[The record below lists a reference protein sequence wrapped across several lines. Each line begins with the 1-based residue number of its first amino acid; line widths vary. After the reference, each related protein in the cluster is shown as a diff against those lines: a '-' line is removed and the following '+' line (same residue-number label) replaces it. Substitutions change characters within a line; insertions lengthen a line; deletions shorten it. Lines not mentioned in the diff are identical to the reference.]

1 MRNSIS
7 VSSMAPTEYSGP
19 GAVCDLQARHTGAG
33 IAFADEISLTA
44 YVDDQIVLLQQS
56 QSPAQGHTAYIHLQ
70 GQPGSEG
77 SWLPGGYTPS
87 CIMEYRRLY
96 TFTCFNF
103 FAFSDNTSG
112 VHRFALPVWLCHN
125 SGCIRNPAVSLILL
139 YHKNIQVLIQHHN
152 SQRLFCQ

>member
-1 MRNSIS
+1 ML
-7 VSSMAPTEYSGP
+7 
-19 GAVCDLQARHTGAG
+19 CDLQARHTGAG

-56 QSPAQGHTAYIHLQ
+56 QSLRRVIRLTSICRASS
-70 GQPGSEG
+70 GSEG

-103 FAFSDNTSG
+103 FAFSDNTSASIG
-112 VHRFALPVWLCHN
+112 LPFL
-125 SGCIRNPAVSLILL
+125 SGCVTILAVSEILL
-139 YHKNIQVLIQHHN
+139 YH
-152 SQRLFCQ
+152 